1 MKFLNQK
8 NLLYLTTLLTP
19 LYFIRLEFFHL
30 PTNLLEIFILLNLC
44 TWLCISNTKK
54 IKTDSQKLPW
64 PLVLSI
70 SLILLGITL
79 SIFSNNA
86 ILIGLGILKGW
97 FILPLVFAY
106 LLLVTLANELDL
118 EKVLFSFYFSTTVV
132 AIVGLFYKAFHLVTF
147 DNRLSAFYL
156 SPNQLAMYL
165 APGALIGFYF
175 LAKTFQKNALL
186 LKYLTS
192 FSLAIILLALFYTYS
207 YATWA
212 ALCLSLLLTY
222 FFYFSKKQ
230 FFLLLIITTG
240 FLLLFTLFQLNTP
253 KFSSLIHFSERSS
266 LASRLMIWQ
275 VSAKLLA
282 EKPLTGIGPGNFQAS
297 YLALQPL
304 FPPYLEWAVP
314 QPHNLFL
321 AFWLQAGFLGLLG
334 FSLLLFF
341 IFYALLKKI
350 KKTPLAGVLF
360 SFFLYLTLHGLVD
373 TPFWKNDLAFVFWI
387 FVAIFGLATSSLT
400 KNNQC

>member
-1 MKFLNQK
+1 MQYLNQK
-8 NLLYLTTLLTP
+8 NLIYFTILLTP
-19 LYFIRLEFFHL
+19 LYLIRFELFNL
-30 PTNLLEIFILLNLC
+30 PTNLLEVFIVLNLC
-44 TWLCISNTKK
+44 LWFSVSNTKK
-54 IKTDSQKLPW
+54 IKTNLQQLPW

-70 SLILLGITL
+70 SLILLGILL
-79 SIFSNNA
+79 SIFTNNA

-97 FILPLVFAY
+97 FILPLLFAY
-106 LLLVTLANELDL
+106 LLYTTLEHKTDL
-118 EKVLFSFYFSTTVV
+118 ARAFLSLYFSVSLV
-132 AIVGLFYKAFHLVTF
+132 ALLSLFYKIFNFVTF

-156 SPNQLAMYL
+156 SPNHLAMYL
-165 APGALIGFYF
+165 APGALLGFYF
-175 LAKTFQKNALL
+175 LAKAFRESSLL
-186 LKYLTS
+186 LKGLTS
-192 FSLAIILLALFYTYS
+192 LSFAIILLALFYTYS
-207 YATWA
+207 YATLA

-230 FFLLLIITTG
+230 FFLLLVITTG
-240 FLLLFTLFQLNTP
+240 FLLLFTLFQFNTP

-266 LASRLMIWQ
+266 LASRFMIWK
-275 VSAKLLA
+275 VSEKLLH
-282 EKPLTGIGPGNFQAS
+282 ERPLTGIGPGNFQTN

-321 AFWLQAGFLGLLG
+321 AFWLQAGLLGLFG
-334 FSLLLFF
+334 FSWLLFF

-360 SFFLYLTLHGLVD
+360 SFFLYVALHGLID

-387 FVAIFGLATSSLT
+387 FVAIFGLY
-400 KNNQC
+400 KIKIFKDN